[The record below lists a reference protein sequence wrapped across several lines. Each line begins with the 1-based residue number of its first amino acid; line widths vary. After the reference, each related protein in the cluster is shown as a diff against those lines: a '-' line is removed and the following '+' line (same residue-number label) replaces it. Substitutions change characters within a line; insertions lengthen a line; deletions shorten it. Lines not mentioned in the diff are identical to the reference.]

1 MLSPYFVPRKRV
13 GALRSYKF
21 AKHLKNLDW
30 QVRVIHLEAKGQRL
44 SESEKT
50 ALDGVGLFGLKT
62 PFDRTINRSGS
73 DLGVVEK
80 AVAMAVL
87 EKRHNLAKLKKLKD
101 YVTMKRCTFRD
112 EQLKKLIGD

>member
-1 MLSPYFVPRKRV
+1 MVSLETFLPLLKEKQHEKGDNMSKRMV
-13 GALRSYKF
+13 
-21 AKHLKNLDW
+21 AKK
-30 QVRVIHLEAKGQRL
+30 LE
-44 SESEKT
+44 
-50 ALDGVGLFGLKT
+50 VC
-62 PFDRTINRSGS
+62 S